1 MGALRTLQDLT
12 QVPLYFLAA
21 AALSLWFTRIC
32 IVVLPYC
39 GMLDV
44 PHGRHQHDHAVPR
57 GGGLAVIGAFS
68 LVMLAYLFVNATPG
82 RAWYL
87 HPWIVQ
93 FAPPTLAITLLGV
106 LDDRFNL
113 RSWYKLFGHILIG
126 IYFFCVGVEF
136 NNFLGWEFPWFIA
149 LPVTLCWFIGCI
161 NAFNL
166 IDGMDGVA
174 TGLAMIAAF
183 AMSVWQFLM
192 HESAYSVVCTIVF
205 CGACL
210 GFLRY
215 NFAPARIFLG
225 DTGSMFIGMFFA
237 YFSIEQSVKAM
248 TLTSLAVPLLAMG
261 VPLFDAFLAI
271 IRRLYRRYVKKM
283 TDVGIMTGDRDH
295 LHHRLFAR
303 FRNQRKTAYMLYS
316 VAILMVA
323 GGIMAALLNDVL
335 RTLSFAILLA
345 VIFMVVR
352 FATIEFYDAAELISE
367 GIHIPHKNMLLTAFH
382 PVLDVLL
389 LTTAY
394 VLCCLLFQRDLDFLP
409 TSLKQAFCY
418 IAPYPVV
425 LGLGGIY
432 RTYWMRA
439 GIARYYKLVLLLM
452 LASLIGLMMA
462 LGFILV
468 EYGMDRDQI
477 ARMREFFTAY
487 ALMGCVLIL
496 LERFLLHFMESF
508 GYRQLAGNVADGR
521 MPRKNILIYGGGLNC
536 RLLLTMLSCSSNQN
550 QMRNVIGIL
559 DDNSSLRGLNVYG
572 VDVIGN
578 IEELPELRKKYHFDE
593 IVIALRNVTPAARK
607 KLMEF
612 GRAHGVVIR
621 EFLYNVAVCG
631 EFVQSEDD

>member
-1 MGALRTLQDLT
+1 MGQFQALQELA

-57 GGGLAVIGAFS
+57 GGGLAVIASFL
-68 LVMLAYLFVNATPG
+68 LVMG
-82 RAWYL
+82 WYL
-87 HPWIVQ
+87 ISSTAPGETWYTHPLILRFV
-93 FAPPTLAITLLGV
+93 PPTLAITLLGV
-106 LDDRFNL
+106 LDDRFEL
-113 RSWYKLFGHILIG
+113 RSWHKLFVHILIG
-126 IYFFCVGVEF
+126 IYFFCTGVAF
-136 NNFLGWEFPWFIA
+136 DNFLGWQFPWFVA

-174 TGLAMIAAF
+174 AGLAMIAAF
-183 AMSVWQFLM
+183 AMSVWQFIM
-192 HESAYSVVCTIVF
+192 HENAYSVVCTIVF
-205 CGACL
+205 CGSCL

-215 NFAPARIFLG
+215 NFSPARIFLG

-237 YFSIEQSVKAM
+237 YFSIEQSAKAM

-261 VPLFDAFLAI
+261 VPLFDVFLAI

-283 TDVGIMTGDRDH
+283 TDVGIMTGDHDH
-295 LHHRLFAR
+295 LHHRLLAK
-303 FRNQRKTAYMLYS
+303 FRNPRKAAYLLYAI
-316 VAILMVA
+316 AILMVG
-323 GGIMAALLNDVL
+323 GGIAAALLNDVL

-367 GIHIPHKNMLLTAFH
+367 GIRIPHKNMLLTAFH
-382 PVLDVLL
+382 PVVDVLL
-389 LTTAY
+389 LVVSY
-394 VLCCLLFQRDLDFLP
+394 VICCVLYQRDLNFQP
-409 TSLKQAFCY
+409 FTLKQAFCC

-425 LGLGGIY
+425 LGLSGIY
-432 RTYWMRA
+432 RTYWMRV
-439 GIARYYKLVLLLM
+439 GISRYYRLILLLM
-452 LASLIGLMMA
+452 LASLLSLAMSLAFVLVQYGVDREQLA
-462 LGFILV
+462 LL
-468 EYGMDRDQI
+468 
-477 ARMREFFTAY
+477 REFFASY
-487 ALMGCVLIL
+487 SLLGCMLIVM
-496 LERFLLHFMESF
+496 ERFFLHYMESF
-508 GYRQLAGNVADGR
+508 GYRQLAGSVADAR
-521 MPRKNILIYGGGLNC
+521 MPRSRILIYGGGLNC
-536 RLLLTMLSCSSNQN
+536 RLLLTLLSCSSNQKHL
-550 QMRNVIGIL
+550 RDVVGIL

-578 IEELPELRKKYHFDE
+578 IEELPELRKQYRFDE

-621 EFLYNVAVCG
+621 EFHYMVTTCE
-631 EFVQSEDD
+631 EFSQTEDD